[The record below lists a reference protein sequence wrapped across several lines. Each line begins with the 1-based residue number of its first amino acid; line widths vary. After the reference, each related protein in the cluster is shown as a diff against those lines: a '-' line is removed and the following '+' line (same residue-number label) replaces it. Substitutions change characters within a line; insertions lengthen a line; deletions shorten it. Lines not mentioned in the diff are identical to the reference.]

1 MADEDAFTQ
10 KLVQFNSNT
19 FARLQQQEYDWSAAF
34 EASESESEPD
44 YLDPDYSGSEDDEIY
59 QLAIKRARK
68 NVVPETGENPNKGIS
83 TVVIERDQ
91 TLHYHPNSTILK
103 AMGLA
108 DEVFS
113 PDSPSFAKVN
123 LSSHTSGQ
131 SLGFSRIVWASSIQK
146 HVVVDWNPQIQ
157 RVRDLPMLLYL
168 VWRFETYPGIQG
180 GQYHA
185 IQVPGEPTGPLEYIT
200 INNITDAKS
209 LTILT
214 RAAELPGRRLQNYHD
229 PIQKKNR
236 YGYVFD
242 SKVLSQYHKDSPE
255 RKAINAL
262 LGSEPIMAIRKM
274 LHAFRRGLS
283 EAEISSIFLWI
294 DYNED
299 NSSAMILLQ
308 LSHKASGLG
317 DPPGSFALDKQPPG
331 VDPHLIITSRGTNPV
346 YHPLSPP
353 SYEIEPSYFEASAQY
368 RMGSGRSFD
377 FYFYYST
384 VEGHFVLGGLGQL
397 GETLDDS
404 DAAKAGSILYSA
416 WIREAGLKPI
426 LSVTFIDLSNAAS
439 SLAASIHGVQGS
451 WILLDI
457 RNNPED
463 FAILAQKLAETQCR
477 ERKLVQALLGM
488 SGENFGQFQLVQLNV
503 GINEEN
509 KASLMLTVEYN
520 QYFQSDSQG
529 LFGDTDNALL
539 VALRRGTR
547 MKAEMEVLEPR
558 FLDEEAAMQQEVN
571 NLPSGRVKQSE
582 YREGDKTI
590 SFSKAIIGQY
600 NFVPNKP
607 LDCISERKPPL
618 LRDII
623 SWNKEL
629 ENPAHPEHRAYDDVQ
644 SQWRRKLAAAFNEK
658 ELFCTFTLSQKYP
671 EHNPQ
676 DNQNQGNFEFGIS
689 HGPGYVFLRSK
700 FGSNID
706 GPSFGGAIW
715 ALWVTVDT
723 ATELHPNLYLQNVA
737 NGRTGLR
744 YVVIL
749 QPSDETINILRTIYL
764 DLGLSRESIIIFP
777 SKDTAFNLPPDISTI
792 EDNVRR
798 RVLLTIYGLREVHAI
813 DELFSRTFQEPY
825 SILNYRRRVN
835 AVLVK
840 WYDETPQLVIMLGHF
855 TFDNP
860 RLFSGRSVSNFKL
873 LSPMRQRK
881 DLMEFTTAGC
891 EIAWS
896 SISSYM
902 FDVSDYSPQ
911 TNLIDNGSAAPE
923 NKPLEYTF
931 ANTGSM
937 LGCPQDIQGFIQ
949 IIPWREYE
957 SNIRRRI
964 TAQEVADLRQLAT
977 EEITEEDKQA
987 YLKGEMGPKLYKSFE
1002 YTRQYHPAR
1011 CVFTV
1016 RAGPPYHLMVAVAN
1030 DGQAGLSAEAGLPRS
1045 TRIERLSRAYYDFFV
1060 RTMDLVRS
1068 PGSETRWISMRA
1080 HELSFETSSTIRNLY
1095 NMASRL
1101 VPNWQGFD
1109 ISFTAGPSPTLQD
1122 NEEIQVGK
1130 TLLGLVEI
1138 GALGRMLSDY
1148 SRVMQNLK
1156 IARIIIRTAPNSEG
1170 VPDSSFQVLIML
1182 RPLVFLGRP
1191 Q

>member
-1 MADEDAFTQ
+1 MAGEDAFTQ
-10 KLVQFNSNT
+10 KLVQFNSST

-34 EASESESEPD
+34 EVSESESEPD
-44 YLDPDYSGSEDDEIY
+44 YLDLDYSGSEDDEIY

-68 NVVPETGENPNKGIS
+68 NVVPEADENPNKVIS

-103 AMGLA
+103 AMGLP
-108 DEVFS
+108 DEVFP
-113 PDSPSFAKVN
+113 PDSPSFAK
-123 LSSHTSGQ
+123 
-131 SLGFSRIVWASSIQK
+131 
-146 HVVVDWNPQIQ
+146 

-185 IQVPGEPTGPLEYIT
+185 IQVPWEPTGPLEYVT

-214 RAAELPGRRLQNYHD
+214 RAAELPGRRLKNYRD
-229 PIQKKNR
+229 PIQKKNKH
-236 YGYVFD
+236 GYVFD

-255 RKAINAL
+255 RKTINAL

-274 LHAFRRGLS
+274 PQTFRRGLS

-299 NSSAMILLQ
+299 DSSAMIILQ
-308 LSHKASGLG
+308 LSHRASEPG
-317 DPPGSFALDKQPPG
+317 DSLGSFALDKQPPG
-331 VDPHLIITSRGTNPV
+331 VDPHLIITSRGKNPV

-368 RMGSGRSFD
+368 RIDVGRSLDFD
-377 FYFYYST
+377 FYYST
-384 VEGHFVLGGLGQL
+384 FEGHFVLGGLGQL

-404 DAAKAGSILYSA
+404 DAARAGSILYSA

-439 SLAASIHGVQGS
+439 SLVASIHGVQGS
-451 WILLDI
+451 WILLDV

-477 ERKLVQALLGM
+477 EAKLVQALLGM
-488 SGENFGQFQLVQLNV
+488 SGENFGQFQLVQLTV
-503 GINEEN
+503 GINEGN
-509 KASLMLTVEYN
+509 KASLVLTIE
-520 QYFQSDSQG
+520 
-529 LFGDTDNALL
+529 
-539 VALRRGTR
+539 RGTR
-547 MKAEMEVLEPR
+547 MKAEMEVLELR

-571 NLPSGRVKQSE
+571 SLPSGRVKQSE
-582 YREGDKTI
+582 YQECDKTI

-600 NFVPNKP
+600 NFIPNKP
-607 LDCISERKPPL
+607 LDCMSERKPPL

-629 ENPAHPEHRAYDDVQ
+629 ENPAHPEHGAYDDVQ
-644 SQWRRKLAAAFNEK
+644 SQWRRKLAAAFNGE

-676 DNQNQGNFEFGIS
+676 DNQNQGNLEFGTS
-689 HGPGYVFLRSK
+689 HRPGYVVLR
-700 FGSNID
+700 N
-706 GPSFGGAIW
+706 
-715 ALWVTVDT
+715 
-723 ATELHPNLYLQNVA
+723 
-737 NGRTGLR
+737 
-744 YVVIL
+744 
-749 QPSDETINILRTIYL
+749 
-764 DLGLSRESIIIFP
+764 
-777 SKDTAFNLPPDISTI
+777 
-792 EDNVRR
+792 
-798 RVLLTIYGLREVHAI
+798 
-813 DELFSRTFQEPY
+813 
-825 SILNYRRRVN
+825 
-835 AVLVK
+835 
-840 WYDETPQLVIMLGHF
+840 
-855 TFDNP
+855 
-860 RLFSGRSVSNFKL
+860 
-873 LSPMRQRK
+873 
-881 DLMEFTTAGC
+881 
-891 EIAWS
+891 
-896 SISSYM
+896 
-902 FDVSDYSPQ
+902 
-911 TNLIDNGSAAPE
+911 NGSAAPE
-923 NKPLEYTF
+923 SKPLEYAF

-949 IIPWREYE
+949 DIPWRESE
-957 SNIRRRI
+957 SNIRKRI
-964 TAQEVADLRQLAT
+964 TAHEVGDLGQLAT
-977 EEITEEDKQA
+977 EEISEEDKQA
-987 YLKGEMGPKLYKSFE
+987 HLKGEMGPKLYKSFE

-1011 CVFTV
+1011 YVFTV

-1030 DGQAGLSAEAGLPRS
+1030 DGQAGLSAEAELPRS
-1045 TRIERLSRAYYDFFV
+1045 TRIERLSRAYYDLFV

-1068 PGSETRWISMRA
+1068 PGSETRWISMRV

-1095 NMASRL
+1095 NMASGL

-1109 ISFTAGPSPTLQD
+1109 ISFTAGPRPTLQD

-1170 VPDSSFQVLIML
+1170 LPDRSFPGINHVEASSVPRTPTMVRTHVSWY
-1182 RPLVFLGRP
+1182 
-1191 Q
+1191 

>member
-1 MADEDAFTQ
+1 MADENAFSQ
-10 KLVQFNSNT
+10 KLVQLDSNK
-19 FARLQQQEYDWSAAF
+19 FARLHEEEYDWSGAF
-34 EASESESEPD
+34 EESESDSESNS
-44 YLDPDYSGSEDDEIY
+44 LDFDYSGSEDDEIY
-59 QLAIKRARK
+59 QIAIKRARK
-68 NVVPETGENPNKGIS
+68 NLVPETSKNQKVDGDLKVDEDPNKS
-83 TVVIERDQ
+83 VSAVVIDRKEA
-91 TLHYHPNSTILK
+91 LHYHPASPILK
-103 AMGLA
+103 AMGLP

-113 PDSPSFAKVN
+113 PESPSFAQMDLNVD
-123 LSSHTSGQ
+123 TGGQ
-131 SLGFSRIVWASSIQK
+131 SLEFLRSLWASSTQK
-146 HVVVDWNPQIQ
+146 HIVIDWHPQKQI
-157 RVRDLPMLLYL
+157 VEDLPKLLYL
-168 VWRFETYPGIQG
+168 VWRLETYPGIQV
-180 GQYHA
+180 GQYRA
-185 IQVPGEPTGPLEYIT
+185 IHVPWEPTVPLEYIT
-200 INNITDAKS
+200 INRIADAKS

-214 RAAELPGRRLQNYHD
+214 RAAELPGRRLKNYHD
-229 PIQKKNR
+229 PMQKKNR
-236 YGYVFD
+236 HGYFFD

-255 RKAINAL
+255 RKSINAL
-262 LGSEPIMAIRKM
+262 LGSEPILAIRKM
-274 LHAFRRGLS
+274 LQTFRRGLS

-299 NSSAMILLQ
+299 DSSAMIILQ
-308 LSHKASGLG
+308 LSHKASEPG
-317 DPPGSFALDKQPPG
+317 DSLGSFSLDKQPPG
-331 VDPHLIITSRGTNPV
+331 IDPHLIITSRGENPV
-346 YHPLSPP
+346 HHPLSPP

-368 RMGSGRSFD
+368 RIHSGRSLD
-377 FYFYYST
+377 FYFYYSRF
-384 VEGHFVLGGLGQL
+384 EGHFVLGGLGQL

-404 DAAKAGSILYSA
+404 DAARAGSILYSA

-426 LSVTFIDLSNAAS
+426 LSVTFIDLSNAAT
-439 SLAASIHGVQGS
+439 SLVASIHGVQ
-451 WILLDI
+451 
-457 RNNPED
+457 
-463 FAILAQKLAETQCR
+463 AQKLAETQCR
-477 ERKLVQALLGM
+477 EAKLVQALLGM
-488 SGENFGQFQLVQLNV
+488 SGENFGQFQLVRLTV
-503 GINEEN
+503 GIDEEN
-509 KASLMLTVEYN
+509 KASLTLTVEYN
-520 QYFQSDSQG
+520 QYFQSDGQG

-539 VALRRGTR
+539 VALRRGTH

-558 FLDEEAAMQQEVN
+558 FLDEEGAMRGEVDS
-571 NLPSGRVKQSE
+571 LPSGRVKQSE

-590 SFSKAIIGQY
+590 SFSRAIIGQY

-607 LDCISERKPPL
+607 LDCRSERKPPL
-618 LRDII
+618 LKDIV
-623 SWNKEL
+623 SWNNEL
-629 ENPAHPEHRAYDDVQ
+629 ENHAHPEHGAYDDVQ
-644 SQWRRKLAAAFNEK
+644 SQWRRKVAAAFDEK
-658 ELFCTFTLSQKYP
+658 ELFCTFTLSPKYL
-671 EHNPQ
+671 EHGSQ
-676 DNQNQGNFEFGIS
+676 DNQNQENLEFGIS
-689 HGPGYVFLRSK
+689 QGPGYIVLRSK
-700 FGSNID
+700 FGGNMD
-706 GPSFGGAIW
+706 GPGFGSAVW

-723 ATELHPNLYLQNVA
+723 ATELHPNVYLQRVP
-737 NGRTGLR
+737 NGQTGLR

-749 QPSDETINILRTIYL
+749 QPSDETINILQTIYL
-764 DLGLSRESIIIFP
+764 NLGLNKESIIIFP
-777 SKDTAFNLPPDISTI
+777 SKDTAFNLLPDISTI

-813 DELFSRTFQEPY
+813 DELFSKTFQEPY

-840 WYDETPQLVIMLGHF
+840 WYGEMPQLVIMLGHF

-860 RLFSGRSVSNFKL
+860 KVFSGLFKDNFKL

-881 DLMEFTTAGC
+881 DLEEFTTAGC

-902 FDVSDYSPQ
+902 FDVSDYGP
-911 TNLIDNGSAAPE
+911 LADPVDNGSAAPE
-923 NKPLEYTF
+923 NKPLEYAF
-931 ANTGSM
+931 ANTGTI

-949 IIPWREYE
+949 SIPWRESE
-957 SNIRRRI
+957 SNIRKRI
-964 TAQEVADLRQLAT
+964 TAQEVADLSQLAT
-977 EEITEEDKQA
+977 DEINEEEKQA
-987 YLKGEMGPKLYKSFE
+987 HLKGEIGPKIYKSFE

-1011 CVFTV
+1011 YVFTV
-1016 RAGPPYHLMVAVAN
+1016 RAGPPYHLIVAVAN
-1030 DGQAGLSAEAGLPRS
+1030 DGQAGFSAEVGLPRS
-1045 TRIERLSRAYYDFFV
+1045 TRIERLSRAYYDLFV

-1080 HELSFETSSTIRNLY
+1080 HELSFETSSTIQNLY

-1109 ISFTAGPSPTLQD
+1109 VSFTAGPRPTPQD